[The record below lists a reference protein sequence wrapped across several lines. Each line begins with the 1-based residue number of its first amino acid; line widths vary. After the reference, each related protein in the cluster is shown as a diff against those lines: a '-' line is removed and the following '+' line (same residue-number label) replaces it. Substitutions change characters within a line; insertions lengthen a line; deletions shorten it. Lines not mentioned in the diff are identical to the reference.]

1 MLDKAFS
8 EFQVPK
14 RESCLMELAV
24 YLTESFGNS
33 TRIDY
38 GTGHEMNFVMF
49 LACLFKVGALDAS
62 KDDVLVAV
70 GLTVFDNYMTL
81 VRRLQQ
87 VKKYY

>member
-8 EFQVPK
+8 ELQVPK

-49 LACLFKVGALDAS
+49 LASLFKVGALDAS

-87 VKKYY
+87 VKEY